1 MCPRATWVLTGHS
14 ERRTVM
20 GESDKL
26 VAGKTKFA
34 LDSGMRVTF
43 CIGENLEQRESGQME
58 GGEVNYED
66 IWSKAMQDAGLEGA
80 WGDGA
85 GAMDQAWGGA
95 RADPNAY
102 AMEEENKYRDKEGM
116 FDRGMELF
124 QAGEIEEAVLAFQ
137 AHIQKHPED
146 CSESWR
152 MLGSC
157 HQEQDEDRR
166 AIISLEKAVEQD
178 PYVARG
184 LVGGGRGGRG
194 ATQRGN
200 RHRPQGA

>member
-1 MCPRATWVLTGHS
+1 L
-14 ERRTVM
+14 E
-20 GESDKL
+20 K
-26 VAGKTKFA
+26 A
-34 LDSGMRVTF
+34 LA
-43 CIGENLEQRESGQME
+43 EAWESGQME

-80 WGDGA
+80 WGEGG
-85 GAMDQAWGGA
+85 GAMEQAWGAA

-178 PYVARG
+178 PCVT
-184 LVGGGRGGRG
+184 RGGWRVCVCVCEE
-194 ATQRGN
+194 
-200 RHRPQGA
+200 